1 MDQYLMP
8 VVVGTLVGLAARI
21 ILLRTDFRQY
31 PTYPTGRIIHISAGF
46 IAAFI
51 GAVAVPS
58 VLESDWTAVTFLGL
72 AATQFREIRKME
84 RESLEKVDEKELV
97 KRGESFIEGMA
108 QAFEGRNYIVMFIA
122 LLATLIC
129 IYNVWLGII
138 IGIVLTFLIRTKMKG
153 KLLTQIADISEG
165 DIRFEGPDLY
175 VSDIHIKNVGS
186 LASKEIIIEKAVGA
200 IITPKNENSILTIS
214 NLGQRQAMLHHIAN
228 VLGVYLDSGE
238 ADLVPLSKRDMEDG
252 RVALFILPREKDFYQ
267 IKKVLKHVPVL
278 DSAVRLPSE
287 AAKGK
292 KKKEK

>member
-8 VVVGTLVGLAARI
+8 VIVGTLVGLVARV

-84 RESLEKVDEKELV
+84 RETLEKVDRKELV
-97 KRGESFIEGMA
+97 ERGESFIEGMA

-122 LLATLIC
+122 LIATLLC

-138 IGIVLTFLIRTKMKG
+138 IAIAGTFFIKTKMKG
-153 KLLTQIADISEG
+153 KLLTDIADVSQG
-165 DIRFEGPDLY
+165 DIRFEGPDLF
-175 VSDIHIKNVGS
+175 VSDIHIKNVGLS
-186 LASKEIIIEKAVGA
+186 DSKKIITEKAVGA
-200 IITPKNENSILTIS
+200 IVIPKNENSVLIIS
-214 NLGQRQAMLHHIAN
+214 NLGQRQAMLHHVAN

-238 ADLVPLSKRDMEDG
+238 PDFVPLSKRDMEDG
-252 RVALFILPREKDFYQ
+252 RVALFIMPREKDFHQ
-267 IKKVLKHVPVL
+267 IKTVLENVPVL
-278 DSAVRLPSE
+278 DSAIRLPSE
-287 AAKGK
+287 ADKGK
-292 KKKEK
+292 K